1 MNITV
6 LGCGAIGQLWLAGL
20 VSQGHNVQGWL
31 RVPQSSCTVD
41 VVTPLGENVRHQLP
55 ANNAALLSGSDLLL
69 VTLKAW
75 QVSGA
80 IRTLL
85 PQLRADCAIL
95 LLHNGLGT
103 REELPA
109 LTQPLLQGITTHAA
123 YRSESGSIIHVYNGT
138 TRIGPLTENAQSISH
153 LAEKLHEALP
163 DVAWHNNIAASCWLK
178 LAANCVINPLTA
190 AYECRNGEIEQY
202 IDQIE
207 ALCREVAM
215 VMDREGYHTS
225 YESLLFY
232 VGQTIK
238 STAGNTSSMLQDIR
252 AQRHT
257 EIDYINGYLVRRA
270 RVHGLSVPENQRLY
284 ELIKQKEDHYGR
296 LGDGMSGDWE

>member
-20 VSQGHNVQGWL
+20 YRQGHTLQGWL
-31 RVPQSSCTVD
+31 RVPQPFCNVD
-41 VVTPLGENVRHQLP
+41 VVSPLGEEMRYQLP
-55 ANNAALLSGSDLLL
+55 ANNTAHLANCDLLL

-85 PQLRADCAIL
+85 PQLKPDCAIL

-123 YRSESGSIIHVYNGT
+123 YRSDSGSIIHVYDGT
-138 TRIGPLTENAQSISH
+138 TRIGPLSANAQSISY
-153 LAEKLHEALP
+153 LAEVLHDALP
-163 DVAWHNNIAASCWLK
+163 DVAWHNNIAAPCWIK
-178 LAANCVINPLTA
+178 LASNCVINPLTA
-190 AYECRNGEIEQY
+190 AYGCRNGEIEQY
-202 IDQIE
+202 SEEIE

-257 EIDYINGYLVRRA
+257 EIDYINGYLLRRA
-270 RVHGLSVPENQRLY
+270 RAHGLNVPENQRLY
-284 ELIKQKEDHYGR
+284 ELIKQKEDHYER
-296 LGDGMSGDWE
+296 LSSGMSGDWE